1 MKHQTKPSFILVG
14 RSILIEGTTVH
25 EQHYSKEKT
34 AFYAQLFK
42 EGMLGKLMPH
52 SLDKKGYALIVPH
65 KDGIQYYAGVA
76 ANNAVAGYESIL
88 VPEKDYLVSSA
99 SGDKS
104 RLLFDQLEDNF
115 FEEESSSLYQDG
127 IILEILLNGNP
138 MDAEVELWVPNSTN

>member
-1 MKHQTKPSFILVG
+1 MKHQTKPSFTLIG
-14 RSILIEGTTVH
+14 RSILVEGTTVH

-42 EGMLGKLMPH
+42 EGMLEKLMPH

-76 ANNAVAGYESIL
+76 AKNAVAGYESIL

-99 SGDKS
+99 SSEKS
-104 RLLFDQLEDNF
+104 RLLFDQLENNF
-115 FEEESSSLYQDG
+115 FEKESSSLYQDG

-138 MDAEVELWVPNSTN
+138 MDAEVELWVPVQ

>member
-1 MKHQTKPSFILVG
+1 MKHQTKPSFTLIG

-65 KDGIQYYAGVA
+65 KDGIQYLRQRMLWQTTKAF
-76 ANNAVAGYESIL
+76 
-88 VPEKDYLVSSA
+88 SSQR
-99 SGDKS
+99 K
-104 RLLFDQLEDNF
+104 
-115 FEEESSSLYQDG
+115 
-127 IILEILLNGNP
+127 II
-138 MDAEVELWVPNSTN
+138 

>member
-1 MKHQTKPSFILVG
+1 MKHQTKPSFTLIG
-14 RSILIEGTTVH
+14 RSILIEGPTVH

-65 KDGIQYYAGVA
+65 KYGIQYYAGVA
-76 ANNAVAGYESIL
+76 AKNAVADYESIL

-99 SGDKS
+99 SSDKS

-138 MDAEVELWVPNSTN
+138 MDAEVELWVPVQ

>member
-1 MKHQTKPSFILVG
+1 MKHQTKPSFTLIG

-65 KDGIQYYAGVA
+65 KY
-76 ANNAVAGYESIL
+76 AVAGYESIL

-138 MDAEVELWVPNSTN
+138 MDAEVELWVPVQ

>member
-1 MKHQTKPSFILVG
+1 MKHQPKPSFTLIG

-65 KDGIQYYAGVA
+65 KNGIQYYAGVA
-76 ANNAVAGYESIL
+76 AKNVVAGYESIL

-99 SGDKS
+99 SGEKS
-104 RLLFDQLEDNF
+104 RLLFDQLENNF
-115 FEEESSSLYQDG
+115 FEKESSSLYQDG

-138 MDAEVELWVPNSTN
+138 MDAEVELWVPVQ

>member
-1 MKHQTKPSFILVG
+1 MKHQTKPSFTLIG

-76 ANNAVAGYESIL
+76 AKNAVADYESIL

-115 FEEESSSLYQDG
+115 FD
-127 IILEILLNGNP
+127 
-138 MDAEVELWVPNSTN
+138 

>member
-1 MKHQTKPSFILVG
+1 MKHQTKPSFILIG

-76 ANNAVAGYESIL
+76 AKNAVADYESIL

-127 IILEILLNGNP
+127 IFL
-138 MDAEVELWVPNSTN
+138 

>member
-1 MKHQTKPSFILVG
+1 M
-14 RSILIEGTTVH
+14 
-25 EQHYSKEKT
+25 
-34 AFYAQLFK
+34 A
-42 EGMLGKLMPH
+42 
-52 SLDKKGYALIVPH
+52 D
-65 KDGIQYYAGVA
+65 
-76 ANNAVAGYESIL
+76 YESIL

-138 MDAEVELWVPNSTN
+138 MDAEVELWVPVQ

>member
-1 MKHQTKPSFILVG
+1 MKHQTKPSFTLIG

-42 EGMLGKLMPH
+42 EGMLGKLMPD

-76 ANNAVAGYESIL
+76 AKNAVAGYESIL

-115 FEEESSSLYQDG
+115 FDE
-127 IILEILLNGNP
+127 
-138 MDAEVELWVPNSTN
+138 

>member
-1 MKHQTKPSFILVG
+1 MKHQTKPSFTLIG

-76 ANNAVAGYESIL
+76 AKNAVADYESIL

-115 FEEESSSLYQDG
+115 LRKKAVPFTKMELY
-127 IILEILLNGNP
+127 LEILLNGNP
-138 MDAEVELWVPNSTN
+138 MDAEVELWVPVQ

>member
-1 MKHQTKPSFILVG
+1 MKHQTKPSFTLIG
-14 RSILIEGTTVH
+14 RSILVEGTTVH

-42 EGMLGKLMPH
+42 EGMLEKLMPH

-76 ANNAVAGYESIL
+76 AKNAVAGYESIL
-88 VPEKDYLVSSA
+88 GPQKDYLVSSA

-104 RLLFDQLEDNF
+104 RLLFDQLENNF
-115 FEEESSSLYQDG
+115 FEKESSSLYQDG

-138 MDAEVELWVPNSTN
+138 MDAEVELWVPVQ

>member
-1 MKHQTKPSFILVG
+1 MKHQTKPSFTLVG
-14 RSILIEGTTVH
+14 KSILIKGTTVH

-65 KDGIQYYAGVA
+65 KDGIQYYAGVVA
-76 ANNAVAGYESIL
+76 KGIVAGYESIL

-104 RLLFDQLEDNF
+104 RLLFDQLENNF
-115 FEEESSSLYQDG
+115 FEKEGSSLYQDG
-127 IILEILLNGNP
+127 IIIEILLNGNP
-138 MDAEVELWVPNSTN
+138 MDAEVELWIPFQ

>member
-1 MKHQTKPSFILVG
+1 MKHQTKLSFTLIG

-76 ANNAVAGYESIL
+76 AKNAVAGYESIL

-99 SGDKS
+99 SGEKS

-115 FEEESSSLYQDG
+115 SMSTPAKPRPKPPSR
-127 IILEILLNGNP
+127 
-138 MDAEVELWVPNSTN
+138 APNRIRLPLVKVTSC

>member
-1 MKHQTKPSFILVG
+1 MKHQTNPSFTLIG

-42 EGMLGKLMPH
+42 EGMLEKLMPH

-65 KDGIQYYAGVA
+65 KDGIQYDAGVVA
-76 ANNAVAGYESIL
+76 KNAVAGYESIL

-104 RLLFDQLEDNF
+104 RLLFDQLENNF
-115 FEEESSSLYQDG
+115 FEKESSSLYQDG

-138 MDAEVELWVPNSTN
+138 MDAEVELWVPVQ

>member
-1 MKHQTKPSFILVG
+1 MKHQTKPSFTLIG

-25 EQHYSKEKT
+25 EQQYSKEKT

-52 SLDKKGYALIVPH
+52 SLDKKGYALIVPQ

-76 ANNAVAGYESIL
+76 AKNAVADYESIL

-138 MDAEVELWVPNSTN
+138 MDAEVELWVPVQ

>member
-1 MKHQTKPSFILVG
+1 MKHQTKPSFTLIG

-52 SLDKKGYALIVPH
+52 SIDKKGYALIVPH

-76 ANNAVAGYESIL
+76 AKNAVVGYESIL

-104 RLLFDQLEDNF
+104 RLLFDQFEDNF
-115 FEEESSSLYQDG
+115 FEEEISSLYQDG
-127 IILEILLNGNP
+127 IILEILLNWNP
-138 MDAEVELWVPNSTN
+138 MDS